1 MNKPAVWLG
10 RALWL
15 GVLVD
20 WLRAVPAV
28 FAPDWALSVTGLKA
42 TENSLWVAF
51 SALLLFLLSL
61 FYIPGAMD
69 PYRCLISAKLAVP
82 ARLLLALFFL
92 CLYPGQYP
100 LLGLIDLVVFLIQL
114 PLLIWVLRTPPPLGD
129 IPEDSVPEAKGQYVF
144 EYDGSTFEE
153 VREVVFREP
162 YQELPYHRG
171 VGLGTFIQLIN
182 ASARN
187 LADRRDLR
195 PRFDKLIHTNGICYT
210 GVWHIDQDS
219 PYTGYFAK
227 GSEGLVIARLSVAGT
242 QIMRG
247 QRRAFGIAGK
257 VFPTLDRGLRVKP
270 GNFVT
275 VSHLSG
281 TREKY
286 ITNIPVTN
294 QPTIGL
300 DPGANFI
307 NRVIFRMMDTRPGYR
322 LLHPLSTLGL
332 KPGSKVVTPDLFMLQ
347 VQDGTPR
354 VVAADF
360 REELRL
366 KHYPNHALVYTISV
380 KSFWEKDWT
389 RIGTIAFTEDV
400 VSEGGDKRLH
410 FWIPQDIP
418 SHN

>member
-1 MNKPAVWLG
+1 
-10 RALWL
+10 
-15 GVLVD
+15 VLVD
-20 WLRAVPAV
+20 WLRAVPAI
-28 FAPDWALSVTGLKA
+28 FAPAWVLSVTGLKA
-42 TENSLWVAF
+42 TDNSLWVAF

-61 FYIPGAMD
+61 FYVPGAMD

-82 ARLLLALFFL
+82 ARLLLGVFFL
-92 CLYPGQYP
+92 GLYPGQYP
-100 LLGLIDLVVFLIQL
+100 PLGLIDLVLFLIQL
-114 PLLIWVLRTPPPLGD
+114 PLLIVVLRTPAPLGD
-129 IPEDSVPEAKGQYVF
+129 IPEESVPEVRTQTVF

-153 VREVVFREP
+153 VREVVWREP
-162 YQELPYHRG
+162 YPELPYHRG

-187 LADRRDLR
+187 LADRRDIR

-210 GVWHIDQDS
+210 GVWRIDQDS

-227 GSEGLVIARLSVAGT
+227 GSEGLVLARLSVAGT

-257 VFPTLDRGLRVKP
+257 VFPTLDRGLKVKP

-281 TREKY
+281 TREEY
-286 ITNIPVTN
+286 ITRVAVTN

-347 VQDGTPR
+347 VREGTPR
-354 VVAADF
+354 VDAADF

-366 KHYPNHALVYTISV
+366 KHYPNHTLVYIISV
-380 KSFWEKDWT
+380 KSFWEESWT
-389 RIGTIAFTEDV
+389 PIGTIEFTEDV

>member
-1 MNKPAVWLG
+1 VNKPAIWLG

-20 WLRAVPAV
+20 WLRAIPAI
-28 FAPDWALSVTGLKA
+28 FAPQWVLSVTGLGGTA
-42 TENSLWVAF
+42 SPVWVAF

-61 FYIPGAMD
+61 FYLPGAMD
-69 PYRCLISAKLAVP
+69 PYRSLISAKLAVP

-92 CLYPGQYP
+92 WLYPGQYP
-100 LLGLIDLVVFLIQL
+100 HLGLVDLVVFLIQL
-114 PLLIWVLRTPPPLGD
+114 PLLIVLLRTPAPPGD
-129 IPEDSVPEAKGQYVF
+129 IPEEGVPEAATQTVF

-153 VREVVFREP
+153 VREVVWREP
-162 YQELPYHRG
+162 YNVLPYHRG
-171 VGLGTFIQLIN
+171 VGLGTFIQLFN

-187 LADRRDLR
+187 LADRRDIR
-195 PRFDKLIHTNGICYT
+195 PRFDKLIHINGICYT
-210 GVWHIDQDS
+210 GVWRIDQDS
-219 PYTGYFAK
+219 PYTGYFAR
-227 GSEGLVIARLSVAGT
+227 GAEGLVIARLSVAGQ

-257 VFPTLDRGLRVKP
+257 VFPTLDRGLKVRP

-281 TREKY
+281 TWEKH
-286 ITNIPVTN
+286 IINIHVTN

-300 DPGANFI
+300 DPAANLI

-332 KPGSKVVTPDLFMLQ
+332 KPGSKVVTPDLLMLR
-347 VQDGTPR
+347 VRDGTPR
-354 VVAADF
+354 IDAEDF

-366 KHYPNHALVYTISV
+366 KHYPNHTLVYTINV
-380 KSFWEKDWT
+380 RSFWENNWT
-389 RIGTIAFTEDV
+389 RIGTIEFTEDV

-418 SHN
+418 NRN